1 MLLFNELLTLFVASV
16 TNHCIGQSAAKTQ
29 EIDYILNMIPR
40 LLYIYFRMLLVS
52 FLCKS
57 GDSYG

>member
-1 MLLFNELLTLFVASV
+1 MLLFNELLTLYVASV

-52 FLCKS
+52 FFVQKW
-57 GDSYG
+57 

>member
-16 TNHCIGQSAAKTQ
+16 TNHCIGQSAAKAQ

-52 FLCKS
+52 FFVQK
-57 GDSYG
+57 